1 MRKPMTYEIEY
12 EAGIKLDVPYRVII
26 ERVIDQAMDQEECPY
41 EAEISVTLTDNEGI
55 REINREFRGIDSE
68 TDVLSFPMVQYPA
81 PSDFDLLEDDS
92 LACECFNPETGEL
105 LLGDIIISVEKVLE
119 QAEKYGHSVTRELAF
134 LVAHSM
140 LHLFGYDHME
150 EDERIQME
158 ERQRMML
165 DTLGITR

>member
-1 MRKPMTYEIEY
+1 MTYEIEY
-12 EAGIKLDVPYRVII
+12 EASLKLDVPYEEIIKSVIG
-26 ERVIDQAMDQEECPY
+26 QAMDQEDCPY
-41 EAEISVTLTDNEGI
+41 EAEVSVTLTDNAGI

-81 PSDFDLLEDDS
+81 PADFELLEDDS
-92 LACECFNPETGEL
+92 LICECFNPETGEL

-150 EDERIQME
+150 EE
-158 ERQRMML
+158 ERLLMEGRQSML
-165 DTLGITR
+165 LDELGITR